1 MATKNRGK
9 SIDLL
14 GFVIFPILGIIY
26 GWLNLRSSEAIEL
39 SSPLDSYIP
48 FLTVFI
54 IPYIA
59 WYAYL
64 FLAVFFFWL
73 MDRTVYWKTLL
84 MIAGGEVI
92 CFIIYYFYQTTVPR
106 PTLEGNSI
114 FTTLTSIIFS
124 NDEPVNCFPS
134 IHVLTTS
141 IVMLAFLQ
149 IKNTSFFQKSLIHII
164 GAIIIMSTLFVKQ
177 HVLYDLLGSLLLTF
191 ILNALFFKVQW
202 NLAPGL
208 TRKRAKK
215 LQQSGV
221 TMKL

>member
-9 SIDLL
+9 MIDLL
-14 GFVIFPILGIIY
+14 GFAIFPVLGLIY
-26 GWLNLRSSEAIEL
+26 GWLNLRNSEAIEL
-39 SSPLDSYIP
+39 STPIDSYIP

-64 FLAVFFFWL
+64 FLAIFFFWFR
-73 MDRTVYWKTLL
+73 DRIVYWKTLL
-84 MIAGGEVI
+84 MIAVGEVV

-106 PTLEGNSI
+106 PELEGNSI
-114 FTTLTSIIFS
+114 FTTLTALIFR

-149 IKNTSFFQKSLIHII
+149 IKQTNFFQKSLIHII

-177 HVLYDLLGSLLLTF
+177 HVVYDLLGSLLLTF
-191 ILNALFFKVQW
+191 ILNVLFFKVQW
-202 NLAPGL
+202 SFSKGL
-208 TRKRAKK
+208 NKKRAKK

>member
-9 SIDLL
+9 IIDLL
-14 GFVIFPILGIIY
+14 GFAIFPVLGIFY
-26 GWLNLRSSEAIEL
+26 GWLNLRNSEAIEL
-39 SSPLDSYIP
+39 STPIDSYIP

-64 FLAVFFFWL
+64 FLAIFFFWF
-73 MDRTVYWKTLL
+73 MDRIVYWKTLL
-84 MIAGGEVI
+84 MIAAGEVI

-106 PTLEGNSI
+106 PALEGDSI
-114 FTTLTSIIFS
+114 FTTLTALIFS

-149 IKNTSFFQKSLIHII
+149 IKQTNFFQKSLIHII

-177 HVLYDLLGSLLLTF
+177 HVVYDLLGSIILTV
-191 ILNALFFKVQW
+191 ILNVLFFKVQW
-202 NLAPGL
+202 SFARGSNK
-208 TRKRAKK
+208 KRAKK